1 MATGATIEV
10 DFFNTYIVR
19 RTLATNYYD
28 TDYSN
33 DYFFSWA
40 AIAPEVDIAPVF
52 SPTSDS
58 KSNWYFEESRIRGGY
73 NNVSTDQGVRA
84 YLDEEF
90 PLQQRRIS
98 TLIYSG
104 VYNSRT
110 GINQTN
116 VFSVGDAITKSLDP
130 VYGSIQKTY
139 AEETNLIVFQEN
151 RIHRALIDKD
161 TIYTTESGTQTQAG
175 KAVIGQF
182 VQYKGEYGISK
193 NPESFA
199 IYNYRKY
206 FSDKNR
212 NAIMRLS
219 NDGLTEVSMY
229 GMRDYFRDELAEIPS
244 DYYSVSVN
252 GATSAGFTISAGG
265 NAGETYVDIQK
276 TSIQDYTMISTGMQ
290 LVDDGVTVDGY
301 ITSIIS
307 KSIVDWRVFYSKP
320 FAGLSS
326 SRTLTASYEV
336 IGQIKGG
343 WDIHAKNY
351 LVSLQKSPN
360 QVTTDDASFKTLT
373 FDEEINGWV
382 SFLTFKPNQMFSL
395 INKFYTVGKS
405 DSTTASPANSSAELY
420 IHYAEPNLNNR
431 GVFYGLR
438 KPSNVTFVFNP
449 QPDVMKNFNTI
460 SYEGSN
466 GWEIESFISGFTGQD
481 PNPNGTST
489 YVQSNDDIL
498 SIKSYDEGSYVDPTT
513 GYTLR
518 AGFDRKEN
526 RYVANLRNNSTA
538 SSGEIIFGAQMS
550 GIKGYFATVK
560 IETDDTTQLG
570 GPKELWAAGSN
581 FVTSSF

>member
-1 MATGATIEV
+1 MSAIVEI
-10 DFFNTYIVR
+10 DFFNSYVVR
-19 RTLATNYYD
+19 RAAAVESTAQKW
-28 TDYSN
+28 
-33 DYFFSWA
+33 FSWA
-40 AIAPEVDIAPVF
+40 PYFMWKSSFDI
-52 SPTSDS
+52 SLDS
-58 KSNWYFEESRIRGGY
+58 QVSSYVNWYFEESRIRAGF

-84 YLDEEF
+84 YLDEEY

-175 KAVIGQF
+175 QNVIGQF

-206 FSDKNR
+206 FADKNR

-219 NDGLTEVSMY
+219 NDGLTEISMY

-244 DYYSVSVN
+244 NYYSVSVN

-276 TSIQDYTMISTGMQ
+276 TSIQDYTMISAGMQ
-290 LVDDGVTVDGY
+290 FVDNGVTVDGY

-307 KSIVDWRVFYSKP
+307 ISNVDWRVFYSKP

-326 SRTLTASYEV
+326 GGVLTASYEV

-343 WDIHAKNY
+343 WDTHAKNY

-360 QVTTDDASFKTLT
+360 QATTDDASFKTLT

-405 DSTTASPANSSAELY
+405 DSTTISPANSSAELY
-420 IHYAEPNLNNR
+420 VHYAEPNLNNR
-431 GVFYGLR
+431 GVFYGIR

-449 QPDVMKNFNTI
+449 EPDVVKNFNTI

-466 GWEIESFISGFTGQD
+466 GWEVNSYISGFTGQD
-481 PNPNGTST
+481 LNTDGTS
-489 YVQSNDDIL
+489 YSQNNDKIL
-498 SIKSYDEGSYVDPTT
+498 SIKSYDEGLYTDLNT
-513 GYTLR
+513 GQPFR

-526 RYVANLRNNSTA
+526 RYVANLVNNSTPTA
-538 SSGEIIFGAQMS
+538 DEIIFGNKMS

-560 IETDDTTQLG
+560 IQTDDTTQLG
-570 GPKELWAAGSN
+570 GPKELWSAATG
-581 FVTSSF
+581 FVISSY